1 MGHNA
6 LTVKW
11 PNSCPKFLNF
21 FCVCKSGN
29 VKENIVCP
37 LELVKKY
44 FKAFLLRETIL
55 PKKALFQT
63 LSKVASDKFN
73 K

>member
-6 LTVKW
+6 LPVKW

-21 FCVCKSGN
+21 LRPCKSGN
-29 VKENIVCP
+29 VKDNIVCP
-37 LELVKKY
+37 VELVKKY

-55 PKKALFQT
+55 QKKALFQT
-63 LSKVASDKFN
+63 LYKVASDKFN